1 MKITRWLPVV
11 VSVLVLFIASDVIA
25 REGLEYPGAG
35 RFGDD
40 DGSVHE
46 GAIEA
51 MAYHGIMEGCDL
63 EEALFCPDMMVT
75 RALFAA
81 FLDRA
86 LDLPE
91 TEADPFS
98 DDDGHLYEDS
108 INRVADAQI
117 TLGCGTDSYCPDR
130 LITRAQMATLLVRAV
145 PGLRTADSALDYFSD
160 DNGSQHEDNINTIA
174 YNEITLGCGGG
185 LYCPDDKIRSDQMA
199 SFLSRA
205 LEIEPLPP
213 PPVPWRLELVMR
225 YLRGGNTDLQAP
237 AGDDRLFLATRD
249 GLIRII
255 DSGSLLSE
263 PFLDIRDLVRTK
275 TEEGLLGLAFHPD
288 YQNNRKFY
296 IFYTDTEGDS
306 QVYEYQTSTADPNLA
321 DPATAR
327 QIITFEQ
334 RERVYIHKAGQL
346 QFGEDGYLYIAV
358 GDGNT
363 KGDPNEDG
371 ENPHTELGTII
382 RIDVDNETPIPFPL
396 TIRLPTANPACRK
409 FGRTGCVI
417 PGVSASITATS
428 ILRTSAASPGK
439 K

>member
-11 VSVLVLFIASDVIA
+11 VSVFVILVASDVVA

-63 EEALFCPDMMVT
+63 GDAIFCPDMMVT

-160 DNGSQHEDNINTIA
+160 DNDSRHEENINTIA
-174 YNEITLGCGGG
+174 YNQITLGCGGG

-205 LEIEPLPP
+205 LEIDPLPP

-237 AGDDRLFLATRD
+237 AGDDRLFLVTRD

-255 DSGSLLSE
+255 DSYTWLS
-263 PFLDIRDLVRTK
+263 P
-275 TEEGLLGLAFHPD
+275 
-288 YQNNRKFY
+288 
-296 IFYTDTEGDS
+296 S
-306 QVYEYQTSTADPNLA
+306 
-321 DPATAR
+321 
-327 QIITFEQ
+327 
-334 RERVYIHKAGQL
+334 
-346 QFGEDGYLYIAV
+346 
-358 GDGNT
+358 
-363 KGDPNEDG
+363 
-371 ENPHTELGTII
+371 
-382 RIDVDNETPIPFPL
+382 
-396 TIRLPTANPACRK
+396 
-409 FGRTGCVI
+409 
-417 PGVSASITATS
+417 VSV
-428 ILRTSAASPGK
+428 
-439 K
+439 